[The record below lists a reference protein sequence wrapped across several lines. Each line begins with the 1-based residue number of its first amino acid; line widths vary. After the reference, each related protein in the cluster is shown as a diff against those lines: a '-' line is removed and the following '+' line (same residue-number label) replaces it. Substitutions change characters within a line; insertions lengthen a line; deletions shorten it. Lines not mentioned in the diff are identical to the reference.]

1 MRNKRIKSC
10 SKKSEVYCNIFTLW
24 KESSCP
30 IRNFSVIMSP
40 ENCRNKSDLLLCND
54 RANIKL
60 RYSEL
65 FLTSLFSL
73 PCDVTYFANAICRI
87 YLVLLIRR
95 TFWKSKQMKT
105 RVFFF
110 CLGFV
115 LLFFFFF
122 FLFLGRTKCCE
133 ILRTREYRNSY
144 NRRKLNQRL

>member
-1 MRNKRIKSC
+1 MRNRRIKSR

-54 RANIKL
+54 CANIKL

-65 FLTSLFSL
+65 FLASLFSL
-73 PCDVTYFANAICRI
+73 PCDATYFANAIYRI

-95 TFWKSKQMKT
+95 SFWKSKQMKT

-115 LLFFFFF
+115 LLFCFLSVFL
-122 FLFLGRTKCCE
+122 LFLGP
-133 ILRTREYRNSY
+133 Y
-144 NRRKLNQRL
+144 